1 MFERYTERA
10 RRTLFFAR
18 YEASQRGSVSIE
30 PGHLFLGLLREAGP
44 LGSVLARAN
53 IAVDDLRADMPH
65 AVVST
70 PLQTEI
76 PFTSVTKQV
85 LARAVVEAQALG
97 DQHIGPEHLL
107 LALVGDGSSQIAAAL
122 VGRGLTYD
130 RAKEHIV
137 ALGPQLHDLDTRA
150 ATSIT
155 KRVRAP
161 DGRKPDLA
169 PSYDVH
175 IAPTVEGPGRR
186 STRGP
191 GYWAVYGFTLAG
203 VLAHLFDIDESRVE
217 CATTVQRDARF
228 DIVAVLP
235 QQESPETLARFVQQ
249 AVERHFGL
257 TLALELRTI
266 DVYVVAADPDKSG
279 AAAIRPAGGF
289 FGSFGL
295 PVGVDPDFSE
305 VSTVSR
311 QMGEI
316 VKAAATLPRSTG
328 ALACVGRTRELPADV
343 LLQLQERFGVSI
355 VPDRR
360 PMLLLV
366 GKGEAAQSSR

>member
-1 MFERYTERA
+1 
-10 RRTLFFAR
+10 
-18 YEASQRGSVSIE
+18 
-30 PGHLFLGLLREAGP
+30 
-44 LGSVLARAN
+44 
-53 IAVDDLRADMPH
+53 
-65 AVVST
+65 
-70 PLQTEI
+70 
-76 PFTSVTKQV
+76 
-85 LARAVVEAQALG
+85 
-97 DQHIGPEHLL
+97 
-107 LALVGDGSSQIAAAL
+107 
-122 VGRGLTYD
+122 
-130 RAKEHIV
+130 
-137 ALGPQLHDLDTRA
+137 
-150 ATSIT
+150 
-155 KRVRAP
+155 
-161 DGRKPDLA
+161 
-169 PSYDVH
+169 
-175 IAPTVEGPGRR
+175 
-186 STRGP
+186 
-191 GYWAVYGFTLAG
+191 VYGFTLAG

-295 PVGVDPDFSE
+295 PVGVDPDLSE

-328 ALACVGRTRELPADV
+328 ALACVDRTRELPADV